1 MKTDDEIVGSI
12 RAAWHRF
19 VERTEPLRPDL
30 HRYCRWLTGSV
41 WDGEDL
47 VQDTLLRAF
56 ARLSETSEPIKNPR
70 AYLFRTASNLWI
82 DKFRSTRE
90 FASQIVPE
98 PVQPEMPQR
107 SEIRDAAKHLL
118 THLPPVERAALLLK
132 DVFDLSLEETATAL
146 ESTVGAVKAALHRGR
161 AKLSEIQSEPAVLRS
176 QNTGLSAAVVER
188 FVDAFNARDV
198 NRLTALMRE
207 DATSEMLGMVLEY
220 GREAIGKSERG
231 VLHHTFA
238 NHPSKDTF
246 RAELREYKGEPIV
259 LFWTKDAGQEVV
271 SSILK
276 LDERDGAVSRLRHYF
291 FCPEVLAEVCEEL
304 GAPVKTNDY
313 RPGWN

>member
-1 MKTDDEIVGSI
+1 
-12 RAAWHRF
+12 
-19 VERTEPLRPDL
+19 
-30 HRYCRWLTGSV
+30 
-41 WDGEDL
+41 
-47 VQDTLLRAF
+47 
-56 ARLSETSEPIKNPR
+56 
-70 AYLFRTASNLWI
+70 
-82 DKFRSTRE
+82 
-90 FASQIVPE
+90 
-98 PVQPEMPQR
+98 MPQR

-304 GAPVKTNDY
+304 GAPVKTNGY